1 MVMAF
6 RYSESVTTVSPPVV
20 AEKRAKYNKT
30 PDLNT
35 VQEPITSAS
44 PEVRQIIEQVLQ
56 AEKDK
61 LYMKIPRNI
70 NDDILRI
77 IKEAV
82 Q

>member
-1 MVMAF
+1 MVMTF
-6 RYSESVTTVSPPVV
+6 SYSSGTATVKPMVV
-20 AEKRAKYNKT
+20 AAKPSSYNAKEGLS
-30 PDLNT
+30 D

-44 PEVRQIIEQVLQ
+44 PEVRQIIERVLQ

-61 LYMKIPRNI
+61 LYMKFPRNI
-70 NDDILRI
+70 NDDILKI